1 MTPYHLCHSLLV
13 TSNQKS
19 CLHSWG
25 DNYTKT
31 GQQKSSDNSANHIY
45 GPKCKMFT
53 ISVIAI
59 SLLGLYPKEINGLPI
74 LTQAFSSFF
83 CLKTWKYRSN
93 LYVHKYEISYM
104 IYDISIWDIIYHIEN
119 TSDQIYLNK
128 KESYNV
134 LRGKGRLKI
143 KSVYTYRY
151 IYIYT

>member
-1 MTPYHLCHSLLV
+1 
-13 TSNQKS
+13 
-19 CLHSWG
+19 
-25 DNYTKT
+25 
-31 GQQKSSDNSANHIY
+31 
-45 GPKCKMFT
+45 
-53 ISVIAI
+53 
-59 SLLGLYPKEINGLPI
+59 
-74 LTQAFSSFF
+74 
-83 CLKTWKYRSN
+83 
-93 LYVHKYEISYM
+93 M